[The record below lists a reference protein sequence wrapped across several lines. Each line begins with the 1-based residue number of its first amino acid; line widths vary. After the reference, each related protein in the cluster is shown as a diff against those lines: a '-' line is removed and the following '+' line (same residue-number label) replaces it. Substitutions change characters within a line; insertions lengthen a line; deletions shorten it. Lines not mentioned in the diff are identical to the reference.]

1 MTDTARA
8 PLAQVRDL
16 LVPGEPLPFRVLDAQ
31 GRLLLAAGQRIVS
44 NDQLQALLERGASV
58 ETDQARAVRRA
69 REAAGSGGPVPSHR
83 RTTWFDTW
91 ERQLWAL
98 DKQLRS
104 LGRDPE
110 QYLELERFVDAQ
122 LQLVDKHPDA
132 ALFLAIR
139 QDDRRFAL
147 YALTHALHT
156 ATVAVGCAR
165 VLGWPAPRQRSL
177 ALAALTMNA
186 SIVELQSQMAEQTD
200 APSKRQ
206 IDAIRAHPHRSAEL
220 LRASG
225 VTDPEWLA
233 AVEDHH
239 ERAGGSGY
247 PRGLAT
253 VGEMAHVLRAADVFA
268 AKVSPRLLREPLL
281 PQLAARQLFQD
292 EAGGP
297 VAAALIKA
305 VGVYPPGEFVKL
317 RNGETAVVVH
327 RATAGHAP
335 RVVVLLTPAGKPA
348 PDAPQRDTADP
359 TWAIAGV
366 ATQRAGLPRVLAEQV
381 FGLLEP

>member
-1 MTDTARA
+1 MSDAARV

-31 GRLLLAAGQRIVS
+31 GRLLLAAGQRIVGT
-44 NDQLQALLERGASV
+44 DQLQALLERGASV
-58 ETDQARAVRRA
+58 ESEQAMAVRRA
-69 REAAGSGGPVPSHR
+69 REAGAAGGAVPSHR
-83 RTTWFDTW
+83 RATWFDAW

-98 DKQLRS
+98 DKLLRT
-104 LGRDPE
+104 LGRDPA
-110 QYLELERFVDAQ
+110 QCQALEDFADAQ
-122 LQLVDKHPDA
+122 LRLVDKHPDA

-139 QDDRRFAL
+139 QDDRRFTL

-156 ATVAVGCAR
+156 ATIAVGCAR
-165 VLGWPAPRQRSL
+165 LLCWPAPRQRTL

-186 SIVELQSQMAEQTD
+186 SILELQAQMAEQTD
-200 APSKRQ
+200 PPTKRQ
-206 IDAIRAHPHRSAEL
+206 MDAIRAHPQRSAEL

-225 VTDPEWLA
+225 VTDAEWLT

-281 PQLAARQLFQD
+281 PQVAARQLFQE
-292 EAGGP
+292 EAGGA
-297 VAAALIKA
+297 VAGALIKA
-305 VGVYPPGEFVKL
+305 VGVYPPGEFVQL
-317 RNGETAVVVH
+317 RNGETAVVVQ
-327 RATAGHAP
+327 RASAGQAP

-359 TWAIAGV
+359 ACAIAGV
-366 ATQRAGLPRVLAEQV
+366 ATQRSGLPRVLPEQV

>member
-1 MTDTARA
+1 MSDAARV

-16 LVPGEPLPFRVLDAQ
+16 IAPGEPLPFSVLDAQ
-31 GRLLLAAGQRIVS
+31 GRLLLAAGQRIVGA
-44 NDQLQALLERGASV
+44 DQLQTLLERGASV
-58 ETDQARAVRRA
+58 EADQASAVRRA
-69 REAAGSGGPVPSHR
+69 REVESAGSRVPSNR
-83 RTTWFDTW
+83 RATWFDAW
-91 ERQLWAL
+91 ERQIWAL
-98 DKQLRS
+98 DKLLRT
-104 LGRDPE
+104 LGRDPT
-110 QYLELERFVDAQ
+110 QHLALEAFADAQ
-122 LQLVDKHPDA
+122 LRLVDKHPDA

-156 ATVAVGCAR
+156 TTVAVGCAR
-165 VLGWPAPRQRSL
+165 VLGWPVPRQRTL
-177 ALAALTMNA
+177 ALAAMTMNA
-186 SIVELQSQMAEQTD
+186 SIVELQAQMAEQTD
-200 APSKRQ
+200 PPSKRQ
-206 IDAIRAHPHRSAEL
+206 IDALRLHPQRSAEL

-225 VTDPEWLA
+225 VTDAEWLA

-253 VGEMAHVLRAADVFA
+253 VGEMAHVLRAADVFT

-281 PQLAARQLFQD
+281 PQMAARQLFQE

-305 VGVYPPGEFVKL
+305 VGVYPPGEFVQL
-317 RNGETAVVVH
+317 RGGETAVVVH

-335 RVVVLLTPAGKPA
+335 RVLVLLTPAGKPA
-348 PDAPQRDTADP
+348 AAAPQRDTADP
-359 TWAIAGV
+359 AWAIAGV